1 MSSHTIGGRYRVLR
15 ELGRGAMG
23 VVYEVED
30 VRHGGERL
38 ALKLMLQGEGRPD
51 LIERFRR
58 EARAMESIAS
68 EHVVRITDSGLA
80 TELNDK
86 PFMVMEL
93 LNGVHLGD
101 YLTQH
106 GPLTVKDT
114 CEILRQAAN
123 ALDRAHAAGIV
134 HRDLKPANLFLH
146 HTADGRR
153 VVKVLDFGIAALLD
167 DDMTPITPTGEAVGT
182 LQYMAPE
189 QTHAQKKGIGPRA
202 DVWAIGMIAYELLTG
217 EKYWHGDKPSVLLK
231 QLMSAALDP
240 PSTLHPKL
248 PAGFDDW
255 FFGSCA
261 RDVNKRFPKVGD
273 QITVLEVIMRKQ
285 LR

>member
-1 MSSHTIGGRYRVLR
+1 MTTIGGRYRVIR

-23 VVYEVED
+23 IVYEVED
-30 VRHGGERL
+30 SKSGDHV

-58 EARAMESIAS
+58 EARAAESIAS

-80 TELNDK
+80 PELNDK
-86 PFMVMEL
+86 PYMVMEL
-93 LNGVHLGD
+93 LRGAHLGD
-101 YLTQH
+101 HITKS
-106 GPLTVKDT
+106 GPFSVKET
-114 CEILRQAAN
+114 CEILRQAAT
-123 ALDRAHAAGIV
+123 ALDRAHANGIV
-134 HRDLKPANLFLH
+134 HRDLKPENLFLH
-146 HTADGRR
+146 ETDDGRR
-153 VVKVLDFGIAALLD
+153 VVKVLDFGIAAMLD
-167 DDMTPITPTGEAVGT
+167 EDMTPITPTGEAVGT

-202 DVWAIGMIAYELLTG
+202 DVWAVGMIAVELLTG
-217 EKYWHGDKPSVLLK
+217 EKYWQGDKPTVLLK
-231 QLMSAALDP
+231 QLMTAELQP
-240 PSTLHPKL
+240 PSARWPKL

-261 RDVNKRFPKVGD
+261 RDVNKRFPTVGD

>member
-1 MSSHTIGGRYRVLR
+1 MKPETIAGRYVVVR

-23 VVYEVED
+23 VVYEVD
-30 VRHGGERL
+30 DRQSGERL

-58 EARAMESIAS
+58 EARAAESIAS

-80 TELNDK
+80 PELHDK

-93 LNGVHLGD
+93 LNGAHLGD
-101 YLTQH
+101 HLAKH
-106 GPLTVKDT
+106 GPLSVKDT

-123 ALDRAHAAGIV
+123 ALDRAHVAGII
-134 HRDLKPANLFLH
+134 HRDLKPENLFLH
-146 HTADGRR
+146 QMPDGRR
-153 VVKVLDFGIAALLD
+153 VVKVLDFGIAAMLD
-167 DDMTPITPTGEAVGT
+167 EDMTPITPTGEALGT

-189 QTHAQKKGIGPRA
+189 QTQAENKGIGPRA

-217 EKYWHGDKPSVLLK
+217 EKYWQADKPTALLK
-231 QLMSAALDP
+231 QLMNADLQA
-240 PSTLHPKL
+240 PSTRHPEL

-261 RDVNKRFPKVGD
+261 RDVNNRFSKVGD

>member
-1 MSSHTIGGRYRVLR
+1 MKRIGGRYEIVR

-30 VRHGGERL
+30 KQTRERL
-38 ALKLMLQGEGRPD
+38 ALKLMLMGEGRPD

-58 EARAMESIAS
+58 EARAAESIAG
-68 EHVVRITDSGLA
+68 ENVVRITDSGIA
-80 TELNDK
+80 RELNDK

-93 LNGVHLGD
+93 LNGMHLGD
-101 YLTQH
+101 HLVQR
-106 GPLTVKDT
+106 GAFSVKETVD
-114 CEILRQAAN
+114 ILRQAAN
-123 ALDRAHAAGIV
+123 ALDRAHANGIV
-134 HRDLKPANLFLH
+134 HRDLKPENLFLH
-146 HTADGRR
+146 ETPDGRR
-153 VVKVLDFGIAALLD
+153 VVKVLDFGVAALLD

-202 DVWAIGMIAYELLTG
+202 DVWAIGMIAFELLTG
-217 EKYWHGDKPSVLLK
+217 EKYWQGDKPSVLLK
-231 QLMSAALDP
+231 QLMSAELQP
-240 PSTLHPKL
+240 PSARFPEL

-273 QITVLEVIMRKQ
+273 QITVLEVIMRKE